1 VVGAIDNV
9 HGDATAA
16 ACVTVNVCPATLRVP
31 VRCVPAL
38 AAMLYPTTPFPFP
51 VAPDVTVIHVALL
64 AAVHAQPDPA
74 VTAIV
79 PVLAAADAS

>member
-1 VVGAIDNV
+1 
-9 HGDATAA
+9 
-16 ACVTVNVCPATLRVP
+16 
-31 VRCVPAL
+31 
-38 AAMLYPTTPFPFP
+38 MLYPTTPFPFP